1 MRRLIAL
8 AASVTFLA
16 ACQPMPATDAGGGA
30 TDGTVRT
37 DADCARQGGTM
48 QRVGRAQTL
57 QCVIAYADA
66 GKPCTDS
73 DQCQGQCRG
82 DSTPYP
88 AAGQPAQGR
97 CQANNQPFGCFYTVE
112 NGHAEHAL
120 CVD

>member
-1 MRRLIAL
+1 MKIWIVF
-8 AASVTFLA
+8 AAAVLMA
-16 ACQPMPATDAGGGA
+16 ACQPMPQTDAGYGGA
-30 TDGTVRT
+30 TDGPVRT
-37 DADCARQGGTM
+37 DADCTRQGGTM
-48 QRVGRAQTL
+48 QRVGRAQTM

-66 GKPCTDS
+66 GKTCTDS

-97 CQANNQPFGCFYTVE
+97 CQANSQPFGCFYTVE
-112 NGHAEHAL
+112 NGRAEHAL